1 MTIFKLVFSNRPFFI
16 LTILYG
22 VMTFAIALITAGLPF
37 AALYLILDDGTTLLS
52 GAANALSVL
61 SLMFAAFVIGSIL
74 SQAAWVLLS
83 ARLGKLG
90 ALVLGLS
97 FYILLLF
104 AIFLVFPSTDVTLMA
119 PMFVLAGMANGSY
132 QQIPWAMYP
141 DLMDLTRHQ
150 SGEAIEGTFSAI
162 WLFGQKVAN
171 ALAPMALILGMY
183 DWEETS
189 QGKVEQTA
197 DAIQALQV
205 SVTMIPAAVLML
217 AILGL
222 LLIYRPAAPLATQD

>member
-74 SQAAWVLLS
+74 SQAVWVLLS
-83 ARLGKLG
+83 SRLGKLG

-104 AIFLVFPSTDVTLMA
+104 AIFMVFPSTDVTLMA
-119 PMFVLAGMANGSY
+119 LMFVLEGWPTDPTSRFPGRC
-132 QQIPWAMYP
+132 IP
-141 DLMDLTRHQ
+141 T
-150 SGEAIEGTFSAI
+150 
-162 WLFGQKVAN
+162 
-171 ALAPMALILGMY
+171 
-183 DWEETS
+183 
-189 QGKVEQTA
+189 
-197 DAIQALQV
+197 
-205 SVTMIPAAVLML
+205 
-217 AILGL
+217 
-222 LLIYRPAAPLATQD
+222 

>member
-119 PMFVLAGMANGSY
+119 LMFVLAGMANGSY

-162 WLFGQKVAN
+162 WS
-171 ALAPMALILGMY
+171 PMPSHPWPWL
-183 DWEETS
+183 
-189 QGKVEQTA
+189 
-197 DAIQALQV
+197 
-205 SVTMIPAAVLML
+205 
-217 AILGL
+217 
-222 LLIYRPAAPLATQD
+222 